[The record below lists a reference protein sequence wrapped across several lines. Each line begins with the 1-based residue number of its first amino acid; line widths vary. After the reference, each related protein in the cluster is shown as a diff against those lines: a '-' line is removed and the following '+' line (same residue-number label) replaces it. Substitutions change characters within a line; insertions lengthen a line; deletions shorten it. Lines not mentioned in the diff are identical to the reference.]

1 MALTR
6 KSLKAMGLTDEQ
18 VESIV
23 ESHGETVSALKDEI
37 EDLKGKVSEFEKVKK
52 ERDDSAGFKKKYD
65 DLTKEYEE
73 YKSKVQGEA
82 EKTAKETAVRA
93 YFEGKGITGK
103 NLTIAMRGSRDE
115 IASLKLKD
123 GKIEDSS
130 TLDALVSGDFAD
142 LIVKT
147 ETKGAK
153 TATPPAND
161 GGKGKMTKEDIF
173 KIEDDKARYKAI
185 ADNMELFDN

>member
-37 EDLKGKVSEFEKVKK
+37 ESLKDKIGEAEEVKK
-52 ERDDSAGFKKKYD
+52 ERDDLVKGDYKKKYED
-65 DLTKEYEE
+65 VCKEYDA
-73 YKSKVQGEA
+73 YKAKVQADE
-82 EKTAKETAVRA
+82 EKTAKESAVKA
-93 YFEGKGITGK
+93 YFEAKGITGK

-115 IASLKLKD
+115 ISALELKD

-130 TLDALVSGDFAD
+130 KLDALVSGDFAD

-147 ETKGAK
+147 ETKGAN
-153 TATPPAND
+153 TATPPASGD
-161 GGKGKMTKEDIF
+161 KKPDYSSMSDEDY
-173 KIEDDKARYKAI
+173 YKATY
-185 ADNMELFDN
+185 AKNKQKE